1 MIKVNSTLI
10 LTIIKKSLTPKTKIC
25 SLLLRQDPAQKFAK
39 NVLSPIFWLLGS
51 KFNKS
56 QSRNWPEKIWKCTF
70 GTPTRSMA
78 SFFLPIQ
85 TDCVVFQTSIA
96 ETLIYPLGV

>member
-1 MIKVNSTLI
+1 MIKVNCALI

-51 KFNKS
+51 RFSKS
-56 QSRNWPEKIWKCTF
+56 QSRDLVRANLEMHFWHSNPF
-70 GTPTRSMA
+70 YG
-78 SFFLPIQ
+78 FLFSADQ
-85 TDCVVFQTSIA
+85 N
-96 ETLIYPLGV
+96 